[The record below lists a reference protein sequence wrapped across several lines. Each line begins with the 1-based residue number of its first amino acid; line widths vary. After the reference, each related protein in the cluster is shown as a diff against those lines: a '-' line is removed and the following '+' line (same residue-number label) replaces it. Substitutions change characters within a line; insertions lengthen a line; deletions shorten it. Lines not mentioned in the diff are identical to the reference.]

1 MVYCFNFDWDKIFSL
16 SKKIKRNNL
25 KVLKT
30 VRRIDIMKL
39 KLRCLCLTKTALKK
53 ILFQFL
59 LQFFFG
65 SLIPTFITFLSFPTR
80 KTCATICEKKQHTDL
95 FLFAELFLSQISCKK
110 YQSSPQPPP
119 PKKKLPLTN
128 IFQVA
133 ERLFSIQINHR

>member
-53 ILFQFL
+53 NFISIPSLVLFQITYTNLHYISL
-59 LQFFFG
+59 LSNQENM
-65 SLIPTFITFLSFPTR
+65 SNHLW
-80 KTCATICEKKQHTDL
+80 KKNHTDL
-95 FLFAELFLSQISCKK
+95 FLFAQLFLS
-110 YQSSPQPPP
+110 
-119 PKKKLPLTN
+119 
-128 IFQVA
+128 
-133 ERLFSIQINHR
+133 